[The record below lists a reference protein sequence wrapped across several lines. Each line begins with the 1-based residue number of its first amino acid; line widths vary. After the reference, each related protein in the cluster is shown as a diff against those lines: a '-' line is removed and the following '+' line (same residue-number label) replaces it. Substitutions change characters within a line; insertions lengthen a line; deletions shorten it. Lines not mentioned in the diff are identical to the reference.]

1 MSLFVAEG
9 IRIPVPPGVELVQP
23 YPVKLPTFEGPLDLL
38 FHLVRKNEVD
48 LKNIPV
54 AEICRQYHEYIV
66 LMQELDLE
74 VAAEFLYMEALLVQI
89 KSQLVLPRPALA
101 DGAPGEDPR
110 DELVRRLLEYRKFK
124 GVAETLHEM
133 EAQRLGLWARPPVRL
148 GEPGEEDEVDLTE
161 VSLFDL
167 MTLFRGVLDRYRA
180 EHPPTMEIEHQ
191 KYSIR
196 EKMEQMLARLRA
208 TTRPAPLTE
217 VFASL
222 SGRAE
227 AIAVFLAVLELLR
240 LGVVR
245 ALQAGEFAEIYLE
258 STGES
263 LSLDGYQEVYR

>member
-1 MSLFVAEG
+1 MAEG
-9 IRIPVPPGVELVQP
+9 VRIPVPPGVELVQP

-38 FHLVRKNEVD
+38 LHLVRKNEVD
-48 LKNIPV
+48 LRDIPV
-54 AEICRQYHEYIV
+54 AEICRQYHEYLV

-89 KSQLVLPRPALA
+89 KSQLVLPRPALS
-101 DGAPGEDPR
+101 DGAPPEDPR
-110 DELVRRLLEYRKFK
+110 EELVRRLLEYRKYT

-133 EAQRLGLWARPPVRL
+133 EALRLGLWPRPPARL
-148 GEPGEEDEVDLTE
+148 EESGEEEQVDLTE

-167 MTLFRGVLDRYRA
+167 LTLFRGALDRYRVQ
-180 EHPPTMEIEHQ
+180 HPPAMEIEHQ
-191 KYSIR
+191 RYSIR
-196 EKMEQMLARLRA
+196 EKMDEMLARLRTA
-208 TTRPAPLTE
+208 VRPTPLTE

-227 AIAVFLAVLELLR
+227 AIALFLAVLELLR
-240 LGVVR
+240 LRIVR

-258 STGES
+258 ATGQD